1 MARCIELAARQGCG
15 VGQMRNM
22 VRNYDGGITA
32 FPAQL
37 VSPGTVPEIQSVL
50 RDAER
55 YPGPVRAMGS
65 YHSLTPCASS
75 DGTIIKMSGMRRII
89 EIDRERM
96 TFTAEAGLQF
106 IEASRTLRAQNLQ
119 FLTNIEIG
127 NMTLGAAACCHTKD
141 GLDGGEF
148 GQVGSYVTGI
158 KWVTPS
164 GELAQA
170 SEANDPDLMYLMRS
184 SYGLCGVIYEV
195 TFRIKPLEAIQFSY
209 LPRPIKDLT
218 DKEVDRIIDASRG
231 LICWTVGGTAH
242 FQTRKHVD
250 RVGPFASLF
259 ATGRRTLWNHTEA
272 RVGRFIDRRIPT
284 KPLRNASLDAWFAGS
299 KLLMSTLHLV
309 GGASLYNPDK
319 TINYS
324 RTRPSAKYAFTF
336 WAFPRS
342 QWLGVLREYVEF
354 SENHFNKYDFRCNMA
369 LGSYFIRK
377 DTHSILSYSHD
388 GDIFSIDPIHA
399 YADKSAWDRFLK
411 EFNEFADKRN
421 GIPLLNQ
428 SPFVEMRHVEAAYGA
443 RWREFSARVKAADPQ
458 RRMLNPF
465 FADLLSG

>member
-1 MARCIELAARQGCG
+1 MKYT
-15 VGQMRNM
+15 

-32 FPAQL
+32 SPAQL
-37 VSPGTVPEIQSVL
+37 VSPRTVAEIQSIL
-50 RDAER
+50 RGAGQ
-55 YPGPVRAMGS
+55 YPSPVRAMGS

-75 DGTIIKMSGMRRII
+75 EGTIIDMSGMQRILA
-89 EIDRERM
+89 IDREKM

-106 IEASRTLRAQNLQ
+106 IAASRALRVQGLQ

-148 GQVGSYVTGI
+148 GQVGSYLTAL

-170 SEANDPDLMYLMRS
+170 SETSDPSLLYLMRS
-184 SYGLCGVIYEV
+184 SYGLCGVVYEV

-218 DKEVDRIIDASRG
+218 EKEVDGIIDASRG
-231 LICWTVGGTAH
+231 LICWTVGRKAH
-242 FQTRKHVD
+242 FQTRKRVD
-250 RVGPFASLF
+250 RVGPFGSLF
-259 ATGRRTLWNHTEA
+259 AAGRRTLWNHTEA
-272 RVGRFIDRRIPT
+272 RVGRFIDSRIPT
-284 KPLRNASLDAWFAGS
+284 RLLRNASHDAWFAGS
-299 KLLMSTLHLV
+299 KLLMSTLRLV
-309 GGASLYNPDK
+309 GGATLYNPDK
-319 TINYS
+319 TIDYS
-324 RTRPSAKYAFTF
+324 KTQPSAKYAFTF

-342 QWLGVLREYVEF
+342 QWLGALREYLEF
-354 SENHFNKYDFRCNMA
+354 SDQHFKKYDFRCNMA

-377 DTHSILSYSHD
+377 DTNAILSYTYE

-399 YADKSAWDRFLK
+399 YTDKPAWDVFLK
-411 EFNEFADKRN
+411 EFNEFAHKRN

-428 SPFVEMRHVEAAYGA
+428 SPFVEQQHMIAAYGE
-443 RWREFSARVKAADPQ
+443 RWREFSAWVRDADPQ
-458 RRMLNPF
+458 GRMLNPF
-465 FADLLSG
+465 FAQLLA

>member
-1 MARCIELAARQGCG
+1 MK
-15 VGQMRNM
+15 NM

-32 FPAQL
+32 SPAQL
-37 VSPGTVPEIQSVL
+37 VSPGTVAEIQSIL
-50 RDAER
+50 RDVGR

-65 YHSLTPCASS
+65 YHSLTPCVSS
-75 DGTIIKMSGMRRII
+75 DGTIIDMSGINRIVA
-89 EIDRERM
+89 IDPESM

-106 IEASRTLRAQNLQ
+106 IDASRALRAKNLQ

-158 KWVTPS
+158 KWVTPG

-170 SEANDPDLMYLMRS
+170 SEASDPALMYLMRS

-195 TFRIKPLEAIQFSY
+195 TFRIKPVEAIQFSY

-218 DKEVDRIIDASRG
+218 EAEVDRIIDASKG
-231 LICWTVGGTAH
+231 LVCWTIGSKAH

-259 ATGRRTLWNHTEA
+259 AAGRRTLWNHTEA
-272 RVGRFIDRRIPT
+272 GVGRFIDSRIPS
-284 KPLRNASLDAWFAGS
+284 KPLRDASLDAWFAAT

-309 GGASLYNPDK
+309 GGATLYNPDK
-319 TINYS
+319 TIDYS
-324 RTRPSAKYAFTF
+324 RTPPSAKYAFTF

-342 QWLGVLREYVEF
+342 QWLGALREYLEF
-354 SENHFNKYDFRCNMA
+354 SEKHFQKYDFRCNMA

-377 DTHSILSYSHD
+377 DDHAILSYSHD
-388 GDIFSIDPIHA
+388 GDVFSIDPIHA
-399 YADKSAWDRFLK
+399 YTDGPAWDRFLK
-411 EFNEFADKRN
+411 EFNEFAYKRH

-428 SPFVEMRHVEAAYGA
+428 SPFVERRHVEAAYGA
-443 RWREFSARVKAADPQ
+443 RWQEFSARVKHADPQ

-465 FADLLSG
+465 FADLLSP

>member
-1 MARCIELAARQGCG
+1 ME
-15 VGQMRNM
+15 NM

-32 FPAQL
+32 CPAQL
-37 VSPGTVPEIQSVL
+37 VFPSTVAEIQSVL
-50 RDAER
+50 RDAGR

-75 DGTIIKMSGMRRII
+75 TGTIINMSRMSRIVK
-89 EIDRERM
+89 IDRERM

-106 IEASRTLRAQNLQ
+106 IIASRTLRAQNLQ

-164 GELAQA
+164 GELAEA
-170 SEANDPDLMYLMRS
+170 SEENDPALLYLMRS
-184 SYGLCGVIYEV
+184 SYGLCGVVYEV
-195 TFRIKPLEAIQFSY
+195 TFLIKALEAIQFSY
-209 LPRPIKDLT
+209 LPRPIKELT
-218 DKEVDRIIDASRG
+218 ENEVDRIIDESKG
-231 LICWTVGGTAH
+231 LVCWTVGRRAH
-242 FQTRKHVD
+242 FQTRKHAD

-259 ATGRRTLWNHTEA
+259 AAGRRTLWNHTEA
-272 RVGRFIDRRIPT
+272 RVGRFIDSRIPT
-284 KPLRNASLDAWFAGS
+284 KPLRDASLDVWFAGS
-299 KLLMSTLHLV
+299 KLLISTLHAV
-309 GGASLYNPDK
+309 GGATLYNPDK
-319 TINYS
+319 TIDYS
-324 RTRPSAKYAFTF
+324 KTPASAKYAFTF
-336 WAFPRS
+336 WAFPRG
-342 QWLGVLREYVEF
+342 QWLGALREYVEF
-354 SENHFNKYDFRCNMA
+354 SENHFKKYGFRCNMA

-377 DTHSILSYSHD
+377 DTHAILSYTHD

-399 YADKSAWDRFLK
+399 YTDKAAWDGFLK
-411 EFNEFADKRN
+411 EFNEFAHKRN

-428 SPFVEMRHVEAAYGA
+428 SPFVERRHVEAAYGA
-443 RWREFSARVKAADPQ
+443 RWKEFSARVKEADP
-458 RRMLNPF
+458 RGRMLNPF

>member
-1 MARCIELAARQGCG
+1 MK
-15 VGQMRNM
+15 NM
-22 VRNYDGGITA
+22 VRNYDGGITSS
-32 FPAQL
+32 PAQL
-37 VSPGTVPEIQSVL
+37 VYPGTVAEIQSIL
-50 RDAER
+50 RDTGR

-75 DGTIIKMSGMRRII
+75 DGTIINMSGMKRIVK
-89 EIDRERM
+89 IDRERM

-106 IEASRTLRAQNLQ
+106 IEASWALRAQNLQ
-119 FLTNIEIG
+119 FWTNIEIG
-127 NMTLGAAACCHTKD
+127 NMTIGAAACCHTKD

-170 SEANDPDLMYLMRS
+170 SEANDPNLLYFMRS

-209 LPRPIKDLT
+209 LPRPIEDLT
-218 DKEVDRIIDASRG
+218 EKEVDSIIDASKG
-231 LICWTVGGTAH
+231 LICWTVGRRAH

-250 RVGPFASLF
+250 HVGPFASLF
-259 ATGRRTLWNHTEA
+259 AAGRRTLWNHTEA

-284 KPLRNASLDAWFAGS
+284 KPLRDASHDAWFAGS

-309 GGASLYNPDK
+309 GGATLYNPDK
-319 TINYS
+319 TIDYS
-324 RTRPSAKYAFTF
+324 RTPPSAKYAFTF

-342 QWLGVLREYVEF
+342 QWLVALREYVEF
-354 SENHFNKYDFRCNMA
+354 SEKHFEKYDFRCNMP
-369 LGSYFIRK
+369 LGSYFIRQ
-377 DTHSILSYSHD
+377 DAHAMLSYSHD
-388 GDIFSIDPIHA
+388 GDVFSIDPIHA
-399 YADKSAWDRFLK
+399 YTDKPAWDRFLK
-411 EFNEFADKRN
+411 EFNEFAYKRN
-421 GIPLLNQ
+421 GVPLLNQ
-428 SPFVEMRHVEAAYGA
+428 SPFVERRHVEAAYGA
-443 RWREFSARVKAADPQ
+443 RWKEFSARVKEADPQ

-465 FADLLSG
+465 FADLLSP